1 MFNPRVVF
9 HSAIASA
16 VVFSV
21 AACDKSPTDPIA
33 SDVGSPVF
41 QAAPLQTIPSPTSYS
56 PLTYSGDQ
64 LKLCKDATS
73 PLGTYSF
80 NITAFNTQAG
90 DQMASTVTLSPGQC
104 VIVFNRT
111 GTSQPGDYAYVT
123 VTEHVPQGANYYV
136 DHIEYASNKGNN
148 TYQNINTFQ
157 VEINSFH
164 GATLNFVNR
173 EQHHD
178 IAEAGNGQVIVC
190 KEGPA
195 GTTATFTTSVQT
207 MLTGDVLNTPV
218 NVNAG
223 ECASVYMR
231 VHGVNATVTV
241 TEAALPGTTLTGATV
256 NGATA
261 VVTNRSV
268 TVTANVLTAGSVIVF
283 HNEVDH
289 NTILE
294 PTPPQVANGQVYV
307 CKARPAGTSA
317 TFTTSAQTFFTGD
330 VLNSSVT
337 VNAGSC
343 ALVYSR
349 AHGVN
354 ATVTVTETPAQGMT
368 LTQIRVDGTPTIFS
382 NNQTSVTANVL
393 TAGHVLIFTNVA
405 GPAA

>member
-1 MFNPRVVF
+1 MFNPRVVL

-21 AACDKSPTDPIA
+21 AACDKSPTDPVA
-33 SDVGSPVF
+33 GDVGSPVF

-64 LKLCKDATS
+64 LKLCKDASS
-73 PLGTYSF
+73 PAGTYSF
-80 NITAFNTQAG
+80 NISAFNTKPG
-90 DQMASTVTLSPGQC
+90 DQMASNATLSPGQC

-111 GTSQPGDYAYVT
+111 GTSQAGDYAYVT
-123 VTEHVPQGANYYV
+123 VTEHVPQGASYYV

-148 TYQNINTFQ
+148 TYENTNTFQ
-157 VEINSFH
+157 TEINSFH

-173 EQHHD
+173 PTNPLEHGP
-178 IAEAGNGQVIVC
+178 AANGEVIVC

-195 GTTATFTTSVQT
+195 GTSGTFTTSVQT
-207 MLTGDVLNTPV
+207 MLTGDVLDSPITLA
-218 NVNAG
+218 AG
-223 ECASVYMR
+223 SCHTVYTR
-231 VHGVNATVTV
+231 AHGVDATVRV
-241 TEAALPGTTLTGATV
+241 TETPGPGTVLEGATV
-256 NGATA
+256 NG
-261 VVTNRSV
+261 VQVGVTNN
-268 TVTANVLTAGSVIVF
+268 TVQVIANRLKPGSVIAF
-283 HNEVDH
+283 HNIADT
-289 NTILE
+289 TIVQ
-294 PTPPQVANGQVYV
+294 PQIPQVANGQVYV
-307 CKARPAGTSA
+307 CKAGPVGSSA
-317 TFTTSAQTFFTGD
+317 TFTTSAQTFFAGD
-330 VLNSSVT
+330 VLNSPVT

-382 NNQTSVTANVL
+382 NNQTSVTANFL
-393 TAGHVLIFTNVA
+393 TAGHVIVFTNVQ